1 MTESYANVNGIK
13 ICYEIHGKEEFY
25 PLILVHGYGGK
36 KTEWI
41 AQVEALSKEY
51 KVITFD
57 LRGAGKSDRPNMPY
71 TMDIYSEDIKS
82 LLELL
87 KIGKTHI
94 IGFSMGGM
102 VVQHF
107 VLNYPEIANKVILIN
122 TNPGFPNKKAL
133 DLFVKGKIERYNIRI
148 KDPVK
153 AFQDGARFYFS
164 RKFWRMMEEDPK
176 RKFYNIFSFE
186 DLIKDS
192 AEDIST
198 PQDIINGAHALP
210 EHYSHVKPYLNK
222 ITHKTLILCAEKDR
236 VAPIIVN
243 KKLHDLLPNSI
254 LKVIRGAGH
263 YSILE
268 KAPEV
273 NQIILEFL
281 ES

>member
-1 MTESYANVNGIK
+1 MPDLFADVNGIK

-36 KTEWI
+36 KSEWK
-41 AQVEALSKEY
+41 AQAKALSKKY
-51 KVITFD
+51 KVITLD

-71 TMDIYSEDIKS
+71 TMKMYSDDIKS
-82 LLELL
+82 LLEFL
-87 KIGKTHI
+87 KIEKTHI
-94 IGFSMGGM
+94 AGFSLGGM

-107 VLNYPEIANKVILIN
+107 VLNYPEIVNKIILIN
-122 TNPGFPNKKAL
+122 TNPGFHNKEAL
-133 DLFVKGKIERYNIRI
+133 NLFVKGKIERYNIRI

-153 AFQDGARFYFS
+153 AFQHGARYYFS

-176 RKFYNIFSFE
+176 RKFYGIFSAE

-198 PQDIINGAHALP
+198 PQDIINGAHAIA
-210 EHYSHVKPYLNK
+210 EHYTHDLLYK

-236 VAPIIVN
+236 LSPILVN
-243 KKLHDLLPNSI
+243 KKLHELLPNSI
-254 LKVIRGAGH
+254 LKVIKEAGH
-263 YSILE
+263 SSIFE